1 MQLARGWSRWAEV
14 HHEEQRAAAVMQRCL
29 GRIENVAAAGGMD
42 KWLEV
47 IADAKRAETMSE
59 SDMMKARIERER
71 QEKAG
76 RLLQYTLNKIVDSKY
91 VQAWDRWQ
99 EVHKAMERAG
109 RIMHRVMCR
118 FTNAQLV
125 GGWERWM
132 DVWEA
137 QRHAA
142 AVMQRCLGRIENIA
156 IASGLRHQSCKY
168 CSSLTRPLRRLS
180 RITLMAWSLVS
191 FRRQA

>member
-1 MQLARGWSRWAEV
+1 
-14 HHEEQRAAAVMQRCL
+14 
-29 GRIENVAAAGGMD
+29 
-42 KWLEV
+42 
-47 IADAKRAETMSE
+47 
-59 SDMMKARIERER
+59 MMKARIERER

-125 GGWERWM
+125 AGWERWM
-132 DVWEA
+132 RSAYERSWTVARDHVETLS
-137 QRHAA
+137 
-142 AVMQRCLGRIENIA
+142 AV
-156 IASGLRHQSCKY
+156 
-168 CSSLTRPLRRLS
+168 T
-180 RITLMAWSLVS
+180 W
-191 FRRQA
+191 

>member
-1 MQLARGWSRWAEV
+1 
-14 HHEEQRAAAVMQRCL
+14 
-29 GRIENVAAAGGMD
+29 
-42 KWLEV
+42 
-47 IADAKRAETMSE
+47 
-59 SDMMKARIERER
+59 MKARIEQER

-91 VQAWDRWQ
+91 VQAWERWQ
-99 EVHKAMERAG
+99 EVHKAMLRAG

-132 DVWEA
+132 EVWEA

-142 AVMQRCLGRIENIA
+142 AVMQRCLGRIARWPVIRPV
-156 IASGLRHQSCKY
+156 LRAMY
-168 CSSLTRPLRRLS
+168 NLFAARLY
-180 RITLMAWSLVS
+180 RWNLWK
-191 FRRQA
+191 RHW